1 MIFLLIHI
9 VTCICLAA
17 DNADR
22 IKNGKRI
29 YHGLNG
35 ALHLAAA
42 GLVWYLSGLVDAICL
57 LFAVRVVFDLS
68 LNLFRGKGLFYTPLK
83 PQSKVDQFENW
94 LFRSKEV
101 AVIVEVSAF
110 VILRFI

>member
-1 MIFLLIHI
+1 MIYIIAYCL
-9 VTCICLAA
+9 TCICLAA

-22 IKNGKRI
+22 IRNGKRI

-35 ALHLAAA
+35 ALHLIAA
-42 GLVWYLSGLVDAICL
+42 GMVWYLSGLKDAICL
-57 LFAVRVVFDLS
+57 LLAVRVVFDIS
-68 LNLFRGKGLFYTPLK
+68 LNLFRNLPVFYTPLK
-83 PQSKVDQFENW
+83 PKSKVDQFENW

-110 VILRFI
+110 VILRFA

>member
-1 MIFLLIHI
+1 MIYILAYCL
-9 VTCICLAA
+9 TCVCLAA

-29 YHGLNG
+29 FHALNG
-35 ALHLAAA
+35 GLHLGAAA
-42 GLVWYLSGLVDAICL
+42 FVWYLSGVVDAICL
-57 LFAVRVVFDLS
+57 LLAVRVVFDIS
-68 LNLFRGKGLFYTPLK
+68 LNLFRGKGVFYTPLK
-83 PQSKVDQFENW
+83 PASKVDQFENW

-110 VILRFI
+110 VILRFL